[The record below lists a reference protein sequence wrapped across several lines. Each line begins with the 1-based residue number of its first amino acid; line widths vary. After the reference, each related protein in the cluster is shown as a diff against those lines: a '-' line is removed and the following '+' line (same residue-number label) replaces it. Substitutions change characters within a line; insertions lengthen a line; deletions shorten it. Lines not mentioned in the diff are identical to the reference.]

1 MFAKSEISGGPPPHL
16 PESIFA
22 FIEPGVNRRPEKLA
36 VISRTQRGDHLA
48 ETVRESTGSLPGGCD
63 ESTSLRWTY
72 AEFFAVSLCLGENLA
87 QKIAGSDSLVVT
99 LIPNSVE
106 YLLLLTASAIAKT
119 GIASL
124 DVGMLQ
130 QSRHA
135 ELERY
140 LKQLQPT
147 CIVVPDAGGAAAVD
161 EILQRL
167 QLSTAVKISLDN
179 KAPQAAKSDESA
191 SWESFA
197 SLCKASPAAVIAA
210 RTEAARRD
218 DPNRKALIVY
228 TSGTSGGMPKAC
240 LKHVASFITCLHAS
254 GISRPSSK
262 TEKVRIIQTANFR
275 VIAPLITMRSWYDG
289 ATVVLTKHPFDV
301 EAYLDDVEQE
311 RATDLALIPAMLH
324 AVAASPGLR
333 SRDLTSVE
341 SVATGGDIVN
351 AAMVK
356 LSERIFPTASFMT
369 GHGMSECSG
378 VFQWPYWEGSDSIPY
393 HQGVSPV
400 GRPSPG
406 AKVRLVSEEGDVVP
420 IGEVGELHV
429 QHASVF
435 KGYLREQKDMPEF
448 YTDEGGD
455 WFITGDLGVVSSSGD
470 VYIVGRK
477 KDVVKR
483 AGVSIAPAAIES
495 CLSTYAGSQVS
506 FPGQP
511 CLSCE
516 TMLT

>member
-1 MFAKSEISGGPPPHL
+1 MSTKSEISGGPPPQL

-36 VISRTQRGDHLA
+36 VVSRAQRGDHLA
-48 ETVRESTGSLPGGCD
+48 EAVRESTGSLPGGCD
-63 ESTSLRWTY
+63 KSTSLRWTY
-72 AEFFAVSLCLGENLA
+72 AEFFAVSLSLGENLA

-130 QSRHA
+130 KSRHA

-147 CIVVPDAGGAAAVD
+147 CIVVPDARGAAAVD

-167 QLSTAVKISLDN
+167 QLSTAVKISLDD
-179 KAPQAAKSDESA
+179 KTPQSVKSDDSA
-191 SWESFA
+191 SWESFT
-197 SLCKASPAAVIAA
+197 SLSRASPVEVIAA
-210 RTEAARRD
+210 RTEAARHD
-218 DPNRKALIVY
+218 DPNRTALIVW
-228 TSGTSGGMPKAC
+228 TSGSSGMPKAC

-289 ATVVLTKHPFDV
+289 ATIVILSKFDV
-301 EAYLDDVEQE
+301 EPYLDAVEQE

-324 AVAASPGLR
+324 AIAASPGLQ

-356 LSERIFPTASFMT
+356 LSERVFPTASFMT

-406 AKVRLVSEEGDVVP
+406 VKVRLVSEEGDVVP

-455 WFITGDLGVVSSSGD
+455 WFITGDLGVCSSGGD

-495 CLSTYAGSQVS
+495 CLSEYAGSQVS
-506 FPGQP
+506 FLDQP
-511 CLSCE
+511 CVSCE